1 VAHAFPSFG
10 LLTIKH
16 TAKHMKNTHTP
27 GPWLRTKSGN
37 TFQIVA
43 GADGNGD
50 PNELVATV
58 HPAAITI
65 DHEPC
70 DETKAN
76 ARLISAAPDMLSA
89 LEALASRMSE
99 NADGRE
105 LYGDWIAIAEEAINK
120 AKGGSK

>member
-1 VAHAFPSFG
+1 
-10 LLTIKH
+10 
-16 TAKHMKNTHTP
+16 MKNTAQHTP
-27 GPWLRTKSGN
+27 GPWFRTKSGN

-50 PNELVATV
+50 PNQLVATV

-76 ARLISAAPDMLSA
+76 ARLISALPEMFDA
-89 LEALASRMSE
+89 LQAVCDAYGDRDTLLMAQVKAALA
-99 NADGRE
+99 
-105 LYGDWIAIAEEAINK
+105 K
-120 AKGGSK
+120 AKGGAK